1 MTGKRSS
8 QFDGHAIAKTPRRGR
23 VDLRVEPGHQPAAD
37 ALRHAAIALVRSSRL
52 LIVLIRDCLICLLLA
67 GR

>member
-1 MTGKRSS
+1 MYLDRYGT
-8 QFDGHAIAKTPRRGR
+8 TLRRGR

-37 ALRHAAIALVRSSRL
+37 APRHAEIALVRSPRL
-52 LIVLIRDCLICLLLA
+52 LIVLICDCLICLLLA